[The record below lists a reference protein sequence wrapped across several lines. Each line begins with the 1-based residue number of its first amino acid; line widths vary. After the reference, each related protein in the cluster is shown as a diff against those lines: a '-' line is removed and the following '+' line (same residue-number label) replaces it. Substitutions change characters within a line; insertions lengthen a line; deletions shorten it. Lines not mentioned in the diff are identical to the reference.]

1 MAGPLTNAL
10 NSIDFQSI
18 INSLRNSGWLQY
30 FFPFLL
36 VYAITYVVLDKIKL
50 FEGKEKKPV
59 RVIISLVFA
68 ITSIAFDVTQGH
80 TLGDLLYNLFP
91 GVSALSV
98 AILGLYIIMAMFDV
112 DPMEFTGDKDIDKY
126 IKITLGVIGVIWLIY
141 YFGLGLGYWNNVN
154 WQDNFVI
161 RLLKDPTL
169 WILVVMY
176 FTFKWISSD
185 ETENK
190 SKKNKED
197 KE

>member
-1 MAGPLTNAL
+1 MTGPLTNAL
-10 NSIDFQSI
+10 SNIDFQGI
-18 INSLRNSGWLQY
+18 IDSLKESGWLQY

-68 ITSIAFDVTQGH
+68 ITSIAFDVTEGH
-80 TLGDLLYNLFP
+80 TLGDLLYSLFP

-112 DPMEFTGDKDIDKY
+112 DPMKFTGNENTDKI
-126 IKITLGVIGVIWLIY
+126 IKITLGVIGIIWLIY
-141 YFGLGLGYWNNVN
+141 YFGLGLGYWDNVS

-161 RLLKDPTL
+161 RLLEDPTL

-185 ETENK
+185 DTSSEKKEKDTE
-190 SKKNKED
+190 
-197 KE
+197 